1 MTLAEV
7 HDDRSLQRFM
17 TEPSPA
23 LTEAAPR
30 IEGPVLVLGGSGKM
44 GPELAATLRRA
55 DRAAGVE
62 RDLVV
67 ASTFSDDATRAGA
80 GGGRHPLHPR
90 RPDRPRLP
98 GTRCPSPGRS
108 STCSASS
115 SAAAPTGGARSPS
128 TRSSP
133 TSWANGSP
141 TRTSSC
147 SRRPIRTPG
156 VGYVPGAPGAWAGPA
171 GGERGAHAI
180 GPPLAGGSREDAE
193 VQPHGVYG
201 WSIVAREASFATTA
215 ARHVGQRI
223 CNYRLS
229 YAQHL
234 CYGVLRDLAD
244 MVHRGAP
251 VSLAV
256 PAVNLISQRDA
267 VDVALRCL
275 EHCANPPWTVNVS
288 GPGHRVAGVVS
299 ALGGRARARAGAGR
313 RRGRHG
319 AADRR
324 HPLPDD
330 VRRAA
335 RRRRRAD
342 RRGGGLGRARRREL
356 GQADAVRQR
365 RSSLLTAAHTRMP
378 SHPHTQHR
386 ARERD
391 REMLAGAA

>member
-17 TEPSPA
+17 TEPSAA
-23 LTEAAPR
+23 LTEAAAR
-30 IEGPVLVLGGSGKM
+30 IDGPVLVLGGSGKM

-62 RDLVV
+62 REVVV
-67 ASTFSDDATRAGA
+67 ASTFSDDATRAELEA
-80 GGGRHPLHPR
+80 GGIRCIRGDLTDPGFLDALPDSGQVVYMLGFKFGSGTDWR
-90 RPDRPRLP
+90 RAFHVNSIVPYLVGERFGDANIVVF
-98 GTRCPSPGRS
+98 S
-108 STCSASS
+108 STNPYA
-115 SAAAPTGGARSPS
+115 
-128 TRSSP
+128 
-133 TSWANGSP
+133 
-141 TRTSSC
+141 
-147 SRRPIRTPG
+147 G
-156 VGYVPGAPGAWAGPA
+156 VDYVPGAADV
-171 GGERGAHAI
+171 

-215 ARHVGQRI
+215 ARHGGQRI

-251 VSLAV
+251 ISLAV

-288 GPGHRVAGVVS
+288 GPGHRVAGIVS
-299 ALGGRARARAGAGR
+299 ALGAALGREPELAGGE
-313 RRGRHG
+313 GG
-319 AADRR
+319 AA
-324 HPLPDD
+324 PLIDD
-330 VRRAA
+330 GLCRTTFGEPRDGVGELIAA
-335 RRRRRAD
+335 VAGWVE
-342 RRGGGLGRARRREL
+342 RGGASWDKPTLFGSV
-356 GQADAVRQR
+356 D
-365 RSSLLTAAHTRMP
+365 
-378 SHPHTQHR
+378 HR
-386 ARERD
+386 Y
-391 REMLAGAA
+391 